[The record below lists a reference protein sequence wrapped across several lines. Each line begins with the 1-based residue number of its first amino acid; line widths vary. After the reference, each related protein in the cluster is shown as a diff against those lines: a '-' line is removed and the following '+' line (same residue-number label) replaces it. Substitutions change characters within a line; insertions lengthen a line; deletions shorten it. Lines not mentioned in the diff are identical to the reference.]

1 MANEAVSLVLFGTFL
16 IIAGLMLLALK
27 NKGKVEGGAL
37 IMIGPLPIV
46 LGSSPRVVKAL
57 IILGVALFLIIILLA
72 MVV

>member
-37 IMIGPLPIV
+37 IMIGPIPIV

>member
-1 MANEAVSLVLFGTFL
+1 MSLVLFGTFL

-37 IMIGPLPIV
+37 IMIGPIPIV

>member
-1 MANEAVSLVLFGTFL
+1 VSLVLFGTFL

-37 IMIGPLPIV
+37 IMIGPIPIV